1 MIGPG
6 APIKV
11 PKAIQPVEK
20 HQPDYEVELTVV
32 IGKAARDV
40 SEADALDYVL
50 AYTNA
55 NDVCQQQLFLSNANI
70 SYRSDV
76 LPLPSTSSDTVGFL
90 EEFRLVI

>member
-1 MIGPG
+1 M
-6 APIKV
+6 

-50 AYTNA
+50 AYTNG

-70 SYRSDV
+70 SHCPDV

>member
-50 AYTNA
+50 AYTNG
-55 NDVCQQQLFLSNANI
+55 NDVGPKDLLVFL
-70 SYRSDV
+70 
-76 LPLPSTSSDTVGFL
+76 GF
-90 EEFRLVI
+90 ETRF